1 MKILK
6 ISFISALLFFTASP
20 LFAATATPPTPSA
33 PQPSASSPLAQPPAP
48 PPLTAKS
55 WLLLDYNSDHV
66 IASQEPD
73 ERIEPASLTKLMTVY
88 IAFDALKH
96 KRITLDQNVQVST
109 KAWKTGGSR
118 MFIEPNKPVTVE
130 QLIHGIIVQ
139 SGNDAAVA
147 LAETVAGSTDVF
159 AQMMNREAKRLGMT
173 HTHFVNPD
181 GLPNPQHYTTARDL
195 STLTAALIRDF
206 PEYYPYFAVKKFTY
220 NNITQPN
227 RNRLLWL
234 DPTVDG
240 LKTGHT
246 EEAGY
251 CLIASAKR
259 GDRRLISVVLGT
271 PSDSARVSDSQKLL
285 NYGFQFYDDARL
297 YQAKQAAATLPV
309 YKGKESSVKAGFTH
323 DVYLTVPK
331 GAAKRLKA
339 TLDSRQPLI
348 APIAAGQQ
356 VGTMKISL
364 DGKPVTELPVV
375 ALSDVGQAGFFKRGW
390 DAIRLWFK

>member
-6 ISFISALLFFTASP
+6 IFFIGFLFFTPLP
-20 LFAATATPPTPSA
+20 LFAATAAQPTPQS
-33 PQPSASSPLAQPPAP
+33 SASAPLAQPPAP
-48 PPLTAKS
+48 PALTAKS
-55 WLLLDYNSDHV
+55 YLLLDYNSGHV
-66 IASQEPD
+66 IASLEADQ
-73 ERIEPASLTKLMTVY
+73 RIEPASLTKLMTVY

-96 KRITLDQNVQVST
+96 KRITLDQDVQVST

-130 QLIHGIIVQ
+130 QLLHGIIVQ

-147 LAETVAGSTDVF
+147 LAETIAGSADVF

-181 GLPNPQHYTTARDL
+181 GLPNPEHYSTAHDL
-195 STLTAALIRDF
+195 SLLTAALIRDF

-220 NNITQPN
+220 NKITQPN
-227 RNRLLWL
+227 RNRLLWM

-285 NYGFQFYDDARL
+285 NYGFQFFDDARL
-297 YQAKQAAATLPV
+297 YQANQPAATLPV
-309 YKGKESSVKAGFTH
+309 YKGKESSVKAGFTR
-323 DVYLTVPK
+323 DIYLTVPK
-331 GAAKRLKA
+331 GAASRLKA

-348 APIAAGQQ
+348 APISAEQQ
-356 VGTMKISL
+356 VGVMKVTL
-364 DGKPVTELPVV
+364 DSKPVAELPVV
-375 ALSDVGQAGFFKRGW
+375 ALADVAQAGFFKRGW